1 MEELRAAREKIIA
14 LDEKAKR
21 EEKNS
26 MNFLEKMVHLEEKL
40 REYKSGKANSIMSM
54 QQRELSYASLGML
67 N

>member
-1 MEELRAAREKIIA
+1 MEELRAAREKIIT

-40 REYKSGKANSIMSM
+40 REYKSGKVNSIMSM